1 MFSHVSKNDYIPNT
15 TRGSKDV
22 NNRKFC
28 WQAHDDYYECIN
40 NQIEKKVESIAFCY
54 IIIRG

>member
-1 MFSHVSKNDYIPNT
+1 MLSHASKNDFISNT
-15 TRGSKDV
+15 SRGSKDV

-40 NQIEKKVESIAFCY
+40 NQIEKKVESITYFL
-54 IIIRG
+54 IISRS